1 MGEILRIRCVEKRH
15 HEWIGFCIRIFKF
28 ARPAVVVFGA
38 QDGETDGFDAAPHT
52 SPLDEVIN
60 LKLERNELHRL
71 DRVPREHRV
80 VIRA

>member
-1 MGEILRIRCVEKRH
+1 MMCRKTRSRVDR
-15 HEWIGFCIRIFKF
+15 
-28 ARPAVVVFGA
+28 VVPESLNSRGSCRRFWR
-38 QDGETDGFDAAPHT
+38 QDGETDGLPRHT
-52 SPLDEVIN
+52 SSLDEVIN